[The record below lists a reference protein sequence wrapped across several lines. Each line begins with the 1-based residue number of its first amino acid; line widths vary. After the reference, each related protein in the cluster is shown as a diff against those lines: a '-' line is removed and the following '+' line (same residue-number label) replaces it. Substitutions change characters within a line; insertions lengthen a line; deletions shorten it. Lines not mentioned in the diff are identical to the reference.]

1 MRLDKNFYRQD
12 AVSLAKDLLGK
23 LLVREYNGIRMVA
36 KIVETE
42 AYMGPIDKASH
53 AYNNRKTSRTVTMFK
68 DGGYSYVYFIY
79 GMYNCLNVVCSD
91 EGTPEAVL
99 IRAVEP
105 LEGIEHMKEH
115 RTIKSKRVEDITNG
129 PGKLCK
135 AMNID
140 RGLNGCDLIAGKEL
154 YIVAETENVV
164 TVNTVEYK
172 EQYLNE
178 EFSLIKATNKNFEI
192 IATRRIGIDYAEE
205 FKEQFWR
212 FYIRGNKFVSKDAE
226 KIKKR
231 PV

>member
-12 AVSLAKDLLGK
+12 AVSLAKNLLGK
-23 LLVREYNGIRMVA
+23 FLIREYNGIRMVA

-53 AYNNRKTSRTVTMFK
+53 AYNNRRTGRTETMFK

-105 LEGIEHMKEH
+105 LEGIEHMREH
-115 RTIKSKRVEDITNG
+115 RKIKYKRVEDITNG

-140 RGLNGCDLIAGKEL
+140 RKLNGCDLIEGKEL
-154 YIVAETENVV
+154 YIVEETENIVA
-164 TVNTVEYK
+164 TSALEYE
-172 EQYLNE
+172 EQYINE
-178 EFSLIKATNKNFEI
+178 EFSLIKTTNKNFEI
-192 IATRRIGIDYAEE
+192 VATRRIGIDYAEE
-205 FKEQFWR
+205 FKEHFWR
-212 FYIRGNKFVSKDAE
+212 FYIRGNKFVSKDVE

-231 PV
+231 LV